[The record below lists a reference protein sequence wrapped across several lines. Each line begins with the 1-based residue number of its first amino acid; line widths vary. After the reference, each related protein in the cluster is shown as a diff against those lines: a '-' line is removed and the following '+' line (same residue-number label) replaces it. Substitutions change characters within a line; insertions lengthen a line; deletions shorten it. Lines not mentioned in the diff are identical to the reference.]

1 MKVRK
6 ANLKTEE
13 RATLALRG
21 LYEQFGYKKYKM
33 GRFEEYSLYAENK
46 DFLAGD
52 KVLTFT
58 DLDGRLMALKPDVT
72 LSIIKNT
79 NATRGSREKLY
90 YIENVYRESKESHNF
105 KEITQMGLEYIGD
118 IDLYGITEVVSLAV
132 RTLKTIS
139 PRYILELSHMSFVV
153 ELLKSMEIT
162 DLVRNKML
170 KLIRNKNINGI
181 AELAK
186 QLNLS
191 ERQRCVLCKIPT
203 LYGEPQKTLKIARK
217 LALTEG
223 MIEAV
228 DELEAVFNALKV
240 LNTSKNVQVDFSL
253 VNDIDYYNGIIFKGY
268 LEELPRSVLAGGQYD
283 SAMDMFSK
291 KAGALG
297 FALDLT
303 ELSRMPDNKPAFDVD
318 AVVLYDEKTDL
329 LGLLEC
335 VQDLT
340 KDGESVRVE
349 KYMPEYL
356 RYKVLYKFEKEGLV
370 TLEENHCEDEEGRKQ
385 TGGEEAC

>member
-6 ANLKTEE
+6 ASLKTEE
-13 RATLALRG
+13 KATLALRG

-52 KVLTFT
+52 KVITFT

-90 YIENVYRESKESHNF
+90 YIENIYRESKESHNF

-132 RTLKTIS
+132 KTLKTIS
-139 PRYILELSHMSFVV
+139 PKYILEISHMSFVV
-153 ELLKSMEIT
+153 ELLKSMEISEQ
-162 DLVRNKML
+162 VRNKML
-170 KLIRNKNINGI
+170 QLIRNKNINGI

-203 LYGEPQKTLKIARK
+203 LYGEPQKTLKYARK
-217 LALTEG
+217 LAVTDG
-223 MIEAV
+223 MIQAV
-228 DELEAVFNALKV
+228 DELTELFNALKV
-240 LNTSKNVQVDFSL
+240 LNSIKNVQVDFSL

-283 SAMDMFSK
+283 SAMNMFSK

-297 FALDLT
+297 FALYLT
-303 ELSRMPDNKPAFDVD
+303 ELGRMPEVKSAFDID

-329 LGLLEC
+329 SALLQA
-335 VQDLT
+335 VQDLI
-340 KDGESVRVE
+340 KEGESVRVE
-349 KYMPEYL
+349 KYVPENL
-356 RYKVLYKFEKEGLV
+356 RYRILYKFEKDSLV
-370 TLEENHCEDEEGRKQ
+370 ILEENHCEEEEETKQ
-385 TGGEEAC
+385 TGGEE